1 MGIFRVQKT
10 DNYTVMSNY
19 HFKDKRLSWK
29 AKGMLSTFLSLPN
42 DWDYKIH
49 GLAQMS
55 NDGESSVRAG
65 LKELED
71 CGYLK
76 RNPLKDNGRIIDWE
90 YIIYEIPKSI
100 ENSECVPLVD
110 FPQLEKPQLENQTQ
124 LNTNKLNTKELNNSA
139 NDFAPDEDTLRKMQ
153 DRVKRVN
160 EIDKLGEDFEKLWN
174 IYPSK
179 KGKAKAFSSYCNWI
193 KGKKYMNKTIK
204 LTNAQMWYAIKKYA
218 KECETNNRYFQN
230 GSTFFNNTIIEYVE
244 ND

>member
-90 YIIYEIPKSI
+90 YVIYEIPKNV

-110 FPQLEKPQLENQTQ
+110 FPQLGKPQLEHQTQ

-139 NDFAPDEDTLRKMQ
+139 NEIAPETPLPEKDTKA
-153 DRVKRVN
+153 D
-160 EIDKLGEDFEKLWN
+160 DFEKLWN

-179 KGKAKAFSSYCNWI
+179 KGKAKAFSSYCSWI

-204 LTNAQMWYAIKKYA
+204 LTNAQMWYAIKKYT

-230 GSTFFNNTIIEYVE
+230 GSTFFNNTIIEYVD